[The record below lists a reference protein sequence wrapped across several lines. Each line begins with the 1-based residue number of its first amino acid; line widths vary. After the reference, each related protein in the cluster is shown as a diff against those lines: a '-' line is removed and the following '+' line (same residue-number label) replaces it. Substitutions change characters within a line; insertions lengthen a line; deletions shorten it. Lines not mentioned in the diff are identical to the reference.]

1 MKKIRLSK
9 KTEQMLIG
17 LSAIVATV
25 ISFLVAQKIKASR
38 KAKTWIVG
46 ITALV
51 SSLLALFLIQK
62 RNEKGESKGEDK

>member
-1 MKKIRLSK
+1 VKKIRLSK
-9 KTEQMLIG
+9 RVEQTLIG

-38 KAKTWIVG
+38 KAKIWIVG

-51 SSLLALFLIQK
+51 SSLVAFFLIQK
-62 RNEKGESKGEDK
+62 RNKKGEGK